1 MQTFLIEADHEG
13 DATKIKE
20 AIETRFPYAVD
31 TSFSTRETALL
42 LRTKP
47 VRLMVVSLR
56 LWTEELT
63 LRFLEIRKMYP
74 QLSIVLIL
82 DHLNVLDSETA
93 QKNRIYVLPRNVD
106 DKSLSGVIRKM
117 LLLRQIP
124 QQKNERYRTETSST
138 VEFPLTGDELN
149 SMLFNLS
156 KTGAYMEFQE
166 KPPVSVGDVVRVR
179 VQLDQLNKDHH
190 LPAKVVWFS
199 RRGQTKGGFGVGLQF
214 MPEED
219 YYRQMLARM

>member
-1 MQTFLIEADHEG
+1 
-13 DATKIKE
+13 
-20 AIETRFPYAVD
+20 
-31 TSFSTRETALL
+31 
-42 LRTKP
+42 
-47 VRLMVVSLR
+47 MVVSLR